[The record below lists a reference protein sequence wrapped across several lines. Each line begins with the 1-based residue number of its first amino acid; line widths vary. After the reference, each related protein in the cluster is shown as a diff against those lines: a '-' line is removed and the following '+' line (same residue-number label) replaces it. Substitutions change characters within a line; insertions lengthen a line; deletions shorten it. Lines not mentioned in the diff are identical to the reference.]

1 MQTQPAASTSGTM
14 PRLALNRKDMGWRF
28 RWQNRPLVYPDPT

>member
-1 MQTQPAASTSGTM
+1 M

-28 RWQNRPLVYPDPT
+28 RWQNRPFVTPTPPDNAGSVA